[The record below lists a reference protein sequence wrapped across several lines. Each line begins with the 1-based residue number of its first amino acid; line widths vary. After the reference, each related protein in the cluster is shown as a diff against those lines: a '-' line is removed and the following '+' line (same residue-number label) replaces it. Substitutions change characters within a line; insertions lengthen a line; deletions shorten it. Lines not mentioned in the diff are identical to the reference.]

1 MTKRSLHA
9 DTHGRQSPVWSA
21 TPGTGEVVRRL
32 ELTKGALRCG
42 TSSRGSLQGSP
53 RQASKLTQA
62 RGQPNKAWRVKPPLR
77 RAKSGKRKST
87 RSGAVG
93 GPSLVPRP
101 PSPLPS
107 PRGPYDL
114 GRQRA
119 GKSKRPWSNRFAQ
132 ELTARPPTWKEDIC
146 SAERLM
152 FSRHRS
158 GPDEAN
164 TYDGLRDLAI
174 YRGFCPYGVV
184 SSRGLWPGC
193 G

>member
-42 TSSRGSLQGSP
+42 TSSRGSLQGSS

-93 GPSLVPRP
+93 GQSLVPRP
-101 PSPLPS
+101 PSPVPS

-114 GRQRA
+114 GRPRA
-119 GKSKRPWSNRFAQ
+119 GKSKHPWSNRCAQ
-132 ELTARPPTWKEDIC
+132 DLAARTPTWEGSIR
-146 SAERLM
+146 STERLM
-152 FSRHRS
+152 FPQHRS
-158 GPDEAN
+158 GPNEAN
-164 TYDGLRDLAI
+164 AYDRL
-174 YRGFCPYGVV
+174 
-184 SSRGLWPGC
+184 RGLERHKNSKH
-193 G
+193 

>member
-93 GPSLVPRP
+93 GQSLVPRP
-101 PSPLPS
+101 PSPVPS
-107 PRGPYDL
+107 TRGQEQASVEQPLRSGSGREDSNL
-114 GRQRA
+114 GREHPQHRA
-119 GKSKRPWSNRFAQ
+119 TDVPPAPFGSKRGKRV
-132 ELTARPPTWKEDIC
+132 RPPTR
-146 SAERLM
+146 AR
-152 FSRHRS
+152 
-158 GPDEAN
+158 EAQEQQ
-164 TYDGLRDLAI
+164 TLRQIIPATQ
-174 YRGFCPYGVV
+174 
-184 SSRGLWPGC
+184 
-193 G
+193 